1 MLIPEIKKIDF
12 RYNNLVHS
20 ALVSICGTS
29 EEMFVHA
36 QLINS
41 FLRKVFG
48 IEHIRFSNKNG
59 QIQLQ
64 EARNPLMSQIAGLIS
79 TQLRP
84 ELMDGNSPSLRM
96 V

>member
-1 MLIPEIKKIDF
+1 MLIPEIKKIEF
-12 RYNNLVHS
+12 WYNNLLHS

-29 EEMFVHA
+29 EEMFVHV

-84 ELMDGNSPSLRM
+84 ELMDGNSPSLR
-96 V
+96 VV